1 MEFYDSKDEAAPL
14 IFHLLMKEISN
25 TLFSKEI
32 PKDVM
37 ELFEGKSQVV
47 DELIR
52 KEVAGENSVW
62 FTKYGGFTKVVHTSY
77 ENDEE
82 IAEGIWTRYWRWKWG
97 DYHQLAFTHPISKSS
112 SMLALLALIVR
123 NQFRLV
129 GAKLPCKQRVTAKT
143 AL

>member
-1 MEFYDSKDEAAPL
+1 
-14 IFHLLMKEISN
+14 MKEISN

-77 ENDEE
+77 ENVMKKLQKEYGPDIGVEVGRLPSTRFYTSNFE
-82 IAEGIWTRYWRWKWG
+82 IIEYVSITR
-97 DYHQLAFTHPISKSS
+97 F
-112 SMLALLALIVR
+112 
-123 NQFRLV
+123 
-129 GAKLPCKQRVTAKT
+129 
-143 AL
+143 

>member
-1 MEFYDSKDEAAPL
+1 
-14 IFHLLMKEISN
+14 MKEISN

-77 ENDEE
+77 ENVMKKLQKEYGPDVESGSGAIIINSLYTSHFE
-82 IAEGIWTRYWRWKWG
+82 IIEYVSITR
-97 DYHQLAFTHPISKSS
+97 F
-112 SMLALLALIVR
+112 
-123 NQFRLV
+123 
-129 GAKLPCKQRVTAKT
+129 
-143 AL
+143 

>member
-37 ELFEGKSQVV
+37 ELFEGKSQVA

-77 ENDEE
+77 ENVMKKLQKEYGPGCYGVE
-82 IAEGIWTRYWRWKWG
+82 VGRLPSTCFYTSNLK
-97 DYHQLAFTHPISKSS
+97 
-112 SMLALLALIVR
+112 IV
-123 NQFRLV
+123 
-129 GAKLPCKQRVTAKT
+129 
-143 AL
+143 

>member
-1 MEFYDSKDEAAPL
+1 
-14 IFHLLMKEISN
+14 MKEISN

-77 ENDEE
+77 ECNEE
-82 IAEGIWTRYWRWKWG
+82 IAEGIWTRYWSG
-97 DYHQLAFTHPISKSS
+97 SGAITINS
-112 SMLALLALIVR
+112 LLHI
-123 NQFRLV
+123 QFRNH
-129 GAKLPCKQRVTAKT
+129 RVC
-143 AL
+143 